1 MKWRQEELDY
11 ESIRKMQA
19 SSVSGQGLAQKLA
32 VREGF
37 EPSMP
42 FDIHAFQACSFDR
55 SDTSPRI
62 DTMSTN
68 AEGAYLS
75 PARSLFQGATAGLTE
90 APARI
95 QIGA

>member
-1 MKWRQEELDY
+1 MRQSRPEGSGIIKKEAL
-11 ESIRKMQA
+11 
-19 SSVSGQGLAQKLA
+19 SSSRRGLAKKLA

-55 SDTSPRI
+55 SDPSPRI